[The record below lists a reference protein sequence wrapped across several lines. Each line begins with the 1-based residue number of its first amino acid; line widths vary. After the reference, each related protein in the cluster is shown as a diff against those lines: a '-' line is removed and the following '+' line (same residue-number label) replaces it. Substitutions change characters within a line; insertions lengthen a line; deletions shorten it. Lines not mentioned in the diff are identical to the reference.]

1 MGIKVAMRYGVRED
15 NGSGSSPSSGGGGT
29 NITNVSASA
38 TTLEEGSPA
47 TASATLSDTSLA
59 FVFGIPEGAT
69 GATGPQGE
77 TGPQGPQGETGATGP
92 QGPQGET
99 GATGPQG
106 PQGETGATG
115 PTGPQGPQG
124 ETGATGATGPQGPQG
139 EPGESAVIGVAYDG
153 TYTGTGQ
160 YGSSHRNTLSFT
172 TPPSLIVI
180 AQGSAASCTLRQGIT
195 SATVEYIG
203 GGTTAHYS
211 LVVAWSNNGKTVE
224 WYSSQNATQQLNEY
238 NSTYHYVAI
247 GSGQVAATVDVGTVT
262 TGAAGSSASVTNS
275 GTNQQAVLNF
285 VIPRGDTG
293 AVGATGA
300 TGDTGDTGP
309 QGDTGPAGA
318 TGNGIASI
326 TKTGTSGLVDT
337 YTITFTDGT
346 TTTFTVTN
354 GQDGTGSGDMSK
366 STYDT
371 DNDGYVDAV
380 EDTLDPGS
388 GIEFSLDSAGKGQ
401 YRAVGASSWI
411 PFLNG
416 NSFAGFLWGA
426 QNGGSTHTTYT
437 NLEGKRYL
445 TDDTKWT
452 LDSGLTTFTCVKAGD
467 YRISYFGRGGYN
479 TSGTAIYLRYRIYH
493 NGTIIASA
501 TNVANSGVYSSVDIT
516 AAVGDTIYV
525 TTSNS
530 SNSSNQHDFG
540 FFIEDR

>member
-1 MGIKVAMRYGVRED
+1 MSVTAAMRFGSKGATE
-15 NGSGSSPSSGGGGT
+15 NNGNGGSGST

-38 TTLEEGSPA
+38 TTLTPGS
-47 TASATLSDTSLA
+47 SATVGASLTDDSLT
-59 FVFGIPEGAT
+59 FTFGIPAGET

-92 QGPQGET
+92 QGPQGEA
-99 GATGPQG
+99 GATGP
-106 PQGETGATG
+106 
-115 PTGPQGPQG
+115 
-124 ETGATGATGPQGPQG
+124 TGPQGPQG
-139 EPGESAVIGVAYDG
+139 EPGESAVLGVAYDG

-180 AQGSAASCTLRQGIT
+180 AQGSASTCTLRQGIT
-195 SATVEYIG
+195 SAIVEYIG

-247 GSGQVAATVDVGTVT
+247 GTGQVAATVDVGTVT
-262 TGAAGSSASVTNS
+262 TGAAGSSASVVNS
-275 GTNQQAVLNF
+275 GTNQQAVLDF

-293 AVGATGA
+293 ATGPTGPQGPQGETGA
-300 TGDTGDTGP
+300 TGPTGP
-309 QGDTGPAGA
+309 TGA

-326 TKTGTSGLVDT
+326 TLVSTVGKVKT
-337 YTITFTDGT
+337 YRITMTDGST
-346 TTTFTVTN
+346 FDFTVT
-354 GQDGTGSGDMSK
+354 DGADGSGAGDMEK

-411 PFLNG
+411 PFLSGPTYTRLWTNDTPTATFAAKNVTLAAGAETFDALRIVWAYNNNIGATADTWENYDQCLSVTYGMEHYPQLISG
-416 NSFAGFLWGA
+416 NTKMRIGATQYASSYYYMRAGWLVPSG
-426 QNGGSTHTTYT
+426 TTYT
-437 NLEGKRYL
+437 TMHFDQVYRANNSN
-445 TDDTKWT
+445 TD
-452 LDSGLTTFTCVKAGD
+452 
-467 YRISYFGRGGYN
+467 N
-479 TSGTAIYLRYRIYH
+479 TRLIPLLIDGV
-493 NGTIIASA
+493 TI
-501 TNVANSGVYSSVDIT
+501 T
-516 AAVGDTIYV
+516 
-525 TTSNS
+525 
-530 SNSSNQHDFG
+530 
-540 FFIEDR
+540 